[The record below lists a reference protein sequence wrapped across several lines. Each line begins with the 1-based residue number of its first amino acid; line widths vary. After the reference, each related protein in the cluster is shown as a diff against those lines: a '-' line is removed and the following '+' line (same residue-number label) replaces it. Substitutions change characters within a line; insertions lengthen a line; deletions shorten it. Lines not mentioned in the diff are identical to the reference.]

1 MSCLCLTFAPGGHF
15 YIVVEFSTSH
25 TNNEL
30 SLHQRNLN
38 FCTVVICTEKT
49 KRYKNQI
56 DLSKLSDPKLIDKK
70 RCHSVTKN
78 VTALRCLFSFFI
90 WAMRARRNFFYQ
102 WKARFMLYKLGSRP
116 ILIGDCRSQRIERW
130 ARALETHGPFTSQCY
145 MTINHFWKL

>member
-1 MSCLCLTFAPGGHF
+1 MACLFLTFTPEDHF
-15 YIVVEFSTSH
+15 YIVVKFSTSH

-30 SLHQRNLN
+30 PLRRRNLN

-90 WAMRARRNFFYQ
+90 WIVRAREKLFLRLESLFHALPSCFQQCFNWRPSFAEN
-102 WKARFMLYKLGSRP
+102 WKM
-116 ILIGDCRSQRIERW
+116 SQ
-130 ARALETHGPFTSQCY
+130 SV
-145 MTINHFWKL
+145 WKLSDLLRHSVTWLKTICVN